1 MKARTASERGK
12 GINLIM
18 VELKERRMREKMEGT
33 RQLRDR
39 IVTNIRMKTT
49 DPSVN
54 IHISEMPTD
63 EKVISN

>member
-1 MKARTASERGK
+1 
-12 GINLIM
+12 M

-63 EKVISN
+63 EKVTSN